1 MHPVKKA
8 KAQADK
14 LEEFRRFEQFTKA
27 LMAVPKKEIDQQ
39 KAKHERKKTDKKR
52 KAA

>member
-1 MHPVKKA
+1 MKK
-8 KAQADK
+8 KPNK
-14 LEEFRRFEQFTKA
+14 PPSEEFRRFEEFTRA

-39 KAKHERKKTDKKR
+39 KAKYEKHKATKKR

>member
-1 MHPVKKA
+1 MKK
-8 KAQADK
+8 KSTTPK
-14 LEEFRRFEQFTKA
+14 SEEFRRFEDFTRR

-39 KAKHERKKTDKKR
+39 KAKYEKQKTARKK